1 MAPAADADHVNNPT
15 ATFTDIPPFP
25 NTVQTAPLVRISLRK
40 LAYGDIEEQNR
51 LWEACCDLGFF
62 YLDMRIGKIG
72 PVDVD
77 GVNENEIDGD
87 AILSEKDQLFDL
99 AKEMYALPVEEK
111 AKYNRSAEGIY
122 FG

>member
-1 MAPAADADHVNNPT
+1 MPPAADGDLASTPT
-15 ATFTDIPPFP
+15 STFTDIPPFA
-25 NTVQTAPLVRISLRK
+25 NTVQTAPLIRISLHK
-40 LAYGDIEEQNR
+40 LANGDIKEHDR

-62 YLDMRIGKIG
+62 YLDMRMGNIG

-77 GVNENEIDGD
+77 GTDELEIDGD

-99 AKEMYALPVEEK
+99 MKDLYALPVEEK
-111 AKYNRSAEGIY
+111 VKYDRSAEGIY

>member
-1 MAPAADADHVNNPT
+1 MAPAADADLIDTPI
-15 ATFTDIPPFP
+15 AAFTDIPPFP

-40 LAYGDIEEQNR
+40 LADGDLEEQNR

-62 YLDMRIGKIG
+62 YLDMRMGDSG

-77 GVNENEIDGD
+77 GVKENEIDGD
-87 AILSEKDQLFDL
+87 AILSEKDRLFDL
-99 AKEMYALPVEEK
+99 TKEMYALPVEEK
-111 AKYNRSAEGIY
+111 VKYNRSAEGIY